1 MRASRTLARALL
13 LEIAI
18 YTTLGFTAFV
28 GILLVLHVAQEME
41 DLIAVGL
48 SGADAWGVVRA
59 LVPII
64 AGYAVPVGFLFG
76 ILVTVGRMSADLEVL
91 AMRACGIGRQGVL
104 IPVLA
109 LATAVSLFTAYLMIE
124 VEPRSRLALRIL
136 LQDVAS
142 RGAILDPGEFQ
153 NVAGRVIYVGARD
166 AAGNLERVMIS
177 DASRGGRPFVVFA
190 VRGRFRLDSEA
201 ALIRLELED
210 GDLLLQSPDG
220 DRALQQRIAFTRFDY
235 HLDARPI
242 LDIGPSIR
250 PRDLPFGLLIERRR
264 LAERGELP
272 PEIRRRNPNE
282 YAVQLHRRLAL
293 PWTPLLFAAVG
304 VTLGLRRARGTRSWG
319 VWVCIALV
327 TAYYLVLK
335 AGEGLADEG
344 ELPAALAVWLPNA
357 LFAAAAGVLLVQSRR
372 FES

>member
-18 YTTLGFTAFV
+18 YAGLGFTAFV
-28 GILLVLHVAQEME
+28 GILLVLHVAQELE

-48 SGADAWGVVRA
+48 TRADAWGVIRA

-64 AGYAVPVGFLFG
+64 SGYAVPVGFLFG

-104 IPVLA
+104 IPVL
-109 LATAVSLFTAYLMIE
+109 LLGAVISLFTGYLMIE
-124 VEPRSRLALRIL
+124 VEPRSRLALRVL

-166 AAGNLERVMIS
+166 ATGNLERVMIS
-177 DASRGGRPFVVFA
+177 DASRGARPFVVFA
-190 VRGRFRLDSEA
+190 ERGRFRLDSEA
-201 ALIRLELED
+201 ALIRLELEN

-220 DRALQQRIAFTRFDY
+220 DRALEQRIAFVRFDY

-250 PRDLPFGLLIERRR
+250 PHDLPITMLIERMR
-264 LAERGELP
+264 LAQRGELP
-272 PEIRRRNPNE
+272 PEIRRRNPRE
-282 YAVQLHRRLAL
+282 YEVQLHRRFAL
-293 PWTPLLFAAVG
+293 PWAPLLFAAVG

-327 TAYYLVLK
+327 STYYLVLK
-335 AGEGLADEG
+335 AGESLADEG
-344 ELPAALAVWLPNA
+344 DLAPALALWLPNA
-357 LFAAAAGVLLVQSRR
+357 LFALAAAFLLLRSHR

>member
-124 VEPRSRLALRIL
+124 VEPSSRLALRIL

-190 VRGRFRLDSEA
+190 ERGRFRLDSEA

-210 GDLLLQSPDG
+210 GDLLLQSPAG
-220 DRALQQRIAFTRFDY
+220 DRALEQRIAFTRFDY

-344 ELPAALAVWLPNA
+344 ELPAALAVWLPNV
-357 LFAAAAGVLLVQSRR
+357 LFAAAAAVLLAQSRR